1 MKTIN
6 FTNFKG
12 RHIHF
17 IGIGGISMSGLA
29 EILLEKGYIVS
40 GSDLRKSDITER
52 LVKKGAKI
60 YIGHNAKNIQNAQL
74 VVYTAAVGKDNP
86 EFVAARENSIPL
98 LDRATFLGQLMKT
111 YPFAVGVS
119 GTHGKTTTTSMLSV
133 VMEQANLDPTILVGG
148 QVDEIGGNVR
158 TGNSEYFLT
167 EACEYVESFLKFHPY
182 IAIILNIDEDHLD
195 YFRDIDHIYE
205 SFLKYSRLVPEDG
218 FVIGCI
224 DDPRVEKLMQEAGRN
239 TISFG
244 IDKKA
249 NWMAHS
255 ISYDD
260 NGCPTFTP
268 SYNGQDMNPIHL
280 KLPGK
285 HNIYNALAAYAAG
298 YALGVDENIISKA
311 LAMYNGT
318 HRRFEVKGII
328 DGITVI
334 DDYAH
339 HPNEI
344 KATIATIDNM
354 PHNRVW
360 CIFQPHTYTRTKKLF
375 DRFVDAFDGVDRL
388 IITDIYAAREKDTG
402 EIHSRDLVSAIRG
415 KDQDAIYISEF
426 EDILKYLLK
435 NVHPGDLVVTMGAGD
450 VYRIGDSFL
459 KNLQKLTPKAL

>member
-6 FTNFKG
+6 FTDFKG

-17 IGIGGISMSGLA
+17 IGIGGISMSGIA
-29 EILLEKGYIVS
+29 EILLKKGYIVS
-40 GSDLRKSDITER
+40 GSDLRNSDITER
-52 LVKKGAKI
+52 LTKKGANI
-60 YIGHNAKNIQNAQL
+60 YIGHDEANIKDAQL
-74 VVYTAAVGKDNP
+74 IVYTAAIGEDNP
-86 EFVAARENSIPL
+86 ELIAARESSVPL

-133 VMEQANLDPTILVGG
+133 IMKEANLDPTILVGG

-182 IAIILNIDEDHLD
+182 IALILNIDEDHLD
-195 YFRDIDHIYE
+195 YFRDIDHIYDA
-205 SFLKYSRLVPEDG
+205 FFKYANLVPEDG
-218 FVIGCI
+218 LVIGCA
-224 DDPRVEKLMQEAGRN
+224 DDPLVDRLMRDVDRN

-244 IDKKA
+244 IDTKA

-255 ISYDD
+255 ISYDTA
-260 NGCPTFTP
+260 GRPTFVP
-268 SYNGQDMNPIHL
+268 SYNGQDMEPIHL
-280 KLPGK
+280 NLPGK

-298 YALGVDENIISKA
+298 YALGVEGHTMSKA
-311 LAMYNGT
+311 LSKYNGT
-318 HRRFEVKGII
+318 HRRFEIKGTI
-328 DGITVI
+328 DGITII

-344 KATIATIDNM
+344 KATVSTIGNI
-354 PHNRVW
+354 PHHRAW

-375 DRFVDAFDGVDRL
+375 DRFVDSFEGIDKL

-402 EIHSRDLVSAIRG
+402 EIHSKDLVAAIDNMG
-415 KDQDAIYISEF
+415 QDAIYISSF
-426 EDILKYLLK
+426 EDILKHLLK
-435 NVHPGDLVVTMGAGD
+435 NLRSGDVVITMGAGN
-450 VYRIGDSFL
+450 VYEIGDDLL
-459 KNLQKLTPKAL
+459 KSLQKLTPKAL